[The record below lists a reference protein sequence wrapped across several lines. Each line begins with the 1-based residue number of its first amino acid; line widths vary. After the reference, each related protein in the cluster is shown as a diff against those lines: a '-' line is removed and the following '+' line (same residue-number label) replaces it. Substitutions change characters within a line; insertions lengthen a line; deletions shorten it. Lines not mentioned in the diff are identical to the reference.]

1 MSDAKEVE
9 LSLKVFINKEKTKVL
24 FAEAENDF
32 ADVLLSFLNLSLG
45 KIVKIVEKQYGDRAP
60 CIGSLTSLYNGLA
73 NTDMV
78 NLWSVRGNEMLDNPK
93 IMDSTMESTRNL
105 KVCVDYTESSTYAFG
120 ESYKGVFTQN
130 SASFIICDDLRMVPN
145 AMGSIM
151 QTFSELG
158 LDITDMQGA
167 ETRNVTFGLKEII
180 HLLKES
186 LVSPTPLSDLIFSKQ
201 RLHTKF
207 ASVKSEARSSLHQIK
222 KETTSHA
229 KKMVL
234 KVMFQKSTK
243 KFLFAQAEED
253 FVEFLFSLLI
263 IPLGLV
269 ERLLGSNTCLNNID
283 NLYRSIA
290 DLIDDKYLKNQ
301 NIKANLTKPVPSEYY
316 SSNCFLLMRGDARQC
331 VLYPDMVYC
340 YSDGRLFVEGSRT
353 YMVTDDLTVT
363 RLCVSTS
370 LSVLNEMKVSLSDV
384 EEVELQIGLEEA
396 LNILKASL
404 TSTCALTDGLI
415 NPKLK

>member
-9 LSLKVFINKEKTKVL
+9 LSLKVVINKEKTKVL
-24 FAEAENDF
+24 FAEAGNDF
-32 ADVLLSFLNLSLG
+32 ADVLLSFLRLPLG
-45 KIVKIVEKQYGDRAP
+45 KIVKIVEKQCGDKAP

-78 NLWSVRGNEMLDNPK
+78 NLWSVHGNKALDNPEFVY
-93 IMDSTMESTRNL
+93 STMQSTRDL
-105 KVCVDYTESSTYAFG
+105 KVCVDYTEYSTYAFG

-130 SASFIICDDLRMVPN
+130 SASFIISDDLRMVPN

-151 QTFSELG
+151 QTFSKLG

-180 HLLKES
+180 HLLKGS

-207 ASVKSEARSSLHQIK
+207 VSVKSEALHQIK
-222 KETTSHA
+222 KETTSSDS

-263 IPLGLV
+263 IPLGMV

-301 NIKANLTKPVPSEYY
+301 NIKENLTKPMPPKYY
-316 SSNCFLLMRGDARQC
+316 YINSFLLMSGDARQ
-331 VLYPDMVYC
+331 
-340 YSDGRLFVEGSRT
+340 SGRLFVEGSRT

-363 RLCVSTS
+363 RLCVSS
-370 LSVLNEMKVSLSDV
+370 SVSVLNEMKVSLYDV
-384 EEVELQIGLEEA
+384 EEVELQIGWEEA

-404 TSTCALTDGLI
+404 TSTCALTEGLI